1 MAECLGSLFRGYLG
15 IVSQISGAPRL
26 NRGLKYAPKP
36 LRHHTSG
43 PNQSQEKPFNL
54 LDENFTH
61 VSNKNSIIQCYM
73 WSSISNESSR
83 AHKFNYPIVMPVNIS
98 RCAGIVRQLHPL
110 KAWLLLTAFYGCF
123 KGVCW
128 CCGSCS
134 IFCNKLNNIHASQ
147 HIEVRWNQSSIAS
160 FEGKRSD

>member
-15 IVSQISGAPRL
+15 IVSQISGAPRP

-110 KAWLLLTAFYGCF
+110 KSWLLLTAFYSCF
-123 KGVCW
+123 TESVGFAVLVAFFAI
-128 CCGSCS
+128 S
-134 IFCNKLNNIHASQ
+134 
-147 HIEVRWNQSSIAS
+147 
-160 FEGKRSD
+160 